1 MAGSRAS
8 VQSLELS
15 NNYYFQGFQGFSTMA
30 YRKDF
35 DRRLDPFPILPF
47 PQDIYIYIHVC
58 ISEVKREIE
67 FNGYIGGLIGIDM
80 ARFRSSVYIF
90 GYYVGEDSR

>member
-1 MAGSRAS
+1 
-8 VQSLELS
+8 
-15 NNYYFQGFQGFSTMA
+15 MA

-47 PQDIYIYIHVC
+47 PQDIYIHVC